1 MHRVLVGAL
10 TIGGLTTA
18 AAIFAVTAV
27 AAVAP
32 GWAPTDSGT
41 TYSNGVVTL
50 NSHGQADGTSY
61 ENAALD
67 VQVANGDKI
76 TFEYRGPCGGGAPR
90 VFIQGG
96 AYNTFDQDP
105 NGTTSEPA
113 CGTDPDGDGWF
124 RVSTTV
130 QSIQDGV
137 AGYTG
142 IVSDNISNP
151 SVIEVRNLT
160 IGGTAVSLAAAPTSK
175 EQCKQGGYRAGGF
188 ENQGQCVS
196 SFNH

>member
-1 MHRVLVGAL
+1 MHRVLVGGL

-27 AAVAP
+27 AAVAT

-50 NSHGQADGTSY
+50 DSRGQADGTSY

-113 CGTDPDGDGWF
+113 CGTRARQTARRP
-124 RVSTTV
+124 
-130 QSIQDGV
+130 
-137 AGYTG
+137 
-142 IVSDNISNP
+142 P
-151 SVIEVRNLT
+151 SALR
-160 IGGTAVSLAAAPTSK
+160 
-175 EQCKQGGYRAGGF
+175 
-188 ENQGQCVS
+188 
-196 SFNH
+196 

>member
-18 AAIFAVTAV
+18 AAILAVTAV

-50 NSHGQADGTSY
+50 NSHGQVDGTSY
-61 ENAALD
+61 ENLALD
-67 VQVANGDKI
+67 VAVANGDKI

-105 NGTTSEPA
+105 NGTTGEPA
-113 CGTDPDGDGWF
+113 CARIPMVT
-124 RVSTTV
+124 
-130 QSIQDGV
+130 
-137 AGYTG
+137 AGHRRAT
-142 IVSDNISNP
+142 
-151 SVIEVRNLT
+151 R
-160 IGGTAVSLAAAPTSK
+160 AQHQ
-175 EQCKQGGYRAGGF
+175 EQHHQVHQHR
-188 ENQGQCVS
+188 QRRR
-196 SFNH
+196 